1 VFQRRRLWTNRIPHV
16 RWVQAPMLDA
26 LARLRGP
33 AAAAETEQRQRSE
46 R

>member
-1 VFQRRRLWTNRIPHV
+1 VNPAPHV

-26 LARLRGP
+26 LARLD
-33 AAAAETEQRQRSE
+33 AATKVALAREEE